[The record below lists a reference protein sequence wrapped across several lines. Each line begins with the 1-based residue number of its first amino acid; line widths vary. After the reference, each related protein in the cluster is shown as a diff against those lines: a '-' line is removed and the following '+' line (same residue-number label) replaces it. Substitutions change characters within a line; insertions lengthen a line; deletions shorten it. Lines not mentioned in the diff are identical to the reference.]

1 MFVLEE
7 IYKSKQ
13 AENSDQFN
21 LRIHRGLSWFKK
33 AILLNDDL
41 DLQLISLWISFK
53 AIYAQDVQNIDFV
66 QDDNT
71 FRGFLSEILQS
82 DQEHKIDQ
90 LIWGKFS
97 QPITRMIDSPYVL
110 QSFWDYQN
118 QKISQTAWRDAF
130 EKKKNNVYQAIQ
142 SKDTFSLLWII
153 FNRLDVAQNQILKGG
168 ATYNSVLNREQLQD
182 ICSVFSAIL
191 SAFIYILLENPNIFN
206 LTKPFYPM
214 QQMS

>member
-7 IYKSKQ
+7 IYKSKK

-21 LRIHRGLSWFKK
+21 LRIQRGLSWFKK
-33 AILLNDDL
+33 AILLDDDL

-53 AIYAQDVQNIDFV
+53 AIYAQDVQNINFAH
-66 QDDNT
+66 DDST

-82 DQEHKIDQ
+82 DQESKIDQ

-97 QPITRMIDSPYVL
+97 QPIIQIIDSPYVF

-118 QKISQTAWRDAF
+118 QKISQITWKDAF
-130 EKKKNNVYQAIQ
+130 EIEKKHVHQVVQ

-153 FNRLDVAQNQILKGG
+153 FNRLDVAQSQILRGG
-168 ATYNSVLNREQLQD
+168 STYNSALNRKQLQD
-182 ICSVFSAIL
+182 ICRIFGAIL
-191 SAFIYILLENPNIFN
+191 SAFIYILLENPSVFH
-206 LTKPFYPM
+206 LTKPSYPM